1 MPMGMRP
8 QGTRALLTGKTV
20 TTAGVEVLVA
30 VAVAVVVKRLVT
42 VVELRVE
49 HGRPV
54 SVEKTVEVL
63 VAGAEVTWAEMAGA
77 TARAASKVGVLM
89 IGESKFSSEW
99 TKELMK
105 RM

>member
-42 VVELRVE
+42 VVELRVIVTVLAE
-49 HGRPV
+49 WYVLGG
-54 SVEKTVEVL
+54 SVLFCVTV
-63 VAGAEVTWAEMAGA
+63 
-77 TARAASKVGVLM
+77 
-89 IGESKFSSEW
+89 
-99 TKELMK
+99 
-105 RM
+105 